1 MKRNQDESSNLS
13 ATAAILH
20 IVVILIAYSSPWWLD
35 WRIVAVGVLAYYLQ
49 ILIFKGCVLSL
60 AQFKGEKKS
69 FHEWY
74 LTKLG
79 LRVNR
84 RKLRFFLDVILP
96 PLFPIV
102 GYIIQ
107 MIIGYRPYLFL

>member
-1 MKRNQDESSNLS
+1 M
-13 ATAAILH
+13 
-20 IVVILIAYSSPWWLD
+20 
-35 WRIVAVGVLAYYLQ
+35 
-49 ILIFKGCVLSL
+49 LSL

-84 RKLRFFLDVILP
+84 RKLRLFLDVILP
-96 PLFPIV
+96 PLFPIL
-102 GYIIQ
+102 GYVIQ
-107 MIIGYRPYLFL
+107 VVMGHTPYLVL